1 MSKLPKIT
9 NHAAKVEAA
18 KLITTNTRVH
28 KKNTNWHELVEAIS
42 AKYTVRNWMSVRNAL
57 QGLMNAGLVVRTNSV
72 SSEAYSLTKA
82 AVNLLETGAPMH
94 KGLPN

>member
-9 NHAAKVEAA
+9 QHAALVETA
-18 KLITTNTRVH
+18 KLITLNTRVH

-42 AKYTVRNWMSVRNAL
+42 AKYTVRNWMVVRNAL
-57 QGLMNAGLVVRTNSV
+57 QGLIRTGLVVRTNSV

-82 AVNLLETGAPMH
+82 AVAQLEAS
-94 KGLPN
+94 K